1 LGDKIAADGLVYIV
15 TDRAMDNRKVRGKSM
30 DKATVGNGVLED
42 PMSAEQLRRLWPGFV
57 RVEVLDTSRG
67 DEEADYPP
75 IMSIL
80 DNYKLM
86 KNAPA
91 SMEYKLEHGTI
102 DPLVCC
108 AVPPERDWM
117 PNHKPQKDDL
127 LLWETDITA
136 MGVRHY
142 PGNIGWAAA
151 MTVEDRADVGSYWS
165 GIGHNFD
172 DPSMFCPRRI
182 NLLLGQQAG
191 WMATRSQILYFHEHA
206 CPGGF

>member
-1 LGDKIAADGLVYIV
+1 
-15 TDRAMDNRKVRGKSM
+15 
-30 DKATVGNGVLED
+30 
-42 PMSAEQLRRLWPGFV
+42 
-57 RVEVLDTSRG
+57 
-67 DEEADYPP
+67 
-75 IMSIL
+75 MSIL

-142 PGNIGWAAA
+142 PGNIGWEAA
-151 MTVEDRADVGSYWS
+151 MTVKDRADVGSYWS